1 MQGSRLGAEGSAHTL
16 GKLMSEPEREQTRLP
31 GATGSHSLGH
41 MLTWPSQPL
50 QERSG
55 FTISFAHKET
65 EAQKSDGHRA
75 IETTADAE
83 LEGRRRLLLGA
94 AFRSVY
100 LKEGVVRRASGVSWT
115 AKDGRRLAACG
126 LPPACSSP
134 AECHPRPARL
144 ACLSLSRP
152 PLPRELRQT

>member
-1 MQGSRLGAEGSAHTL
+1 MN
-16 GKLMSEPEREQTRLP
+16 EPEREQTRLP

-41 MLTWPSQPL
+41 VLTWPSQPL

-94 AFRSVY
+94 ASSSVC

-115 AKDGRRLAACG
+115 AKDGKRLAACG

-134 AECHPRPARL
+134 AASWGRMPPEASE
-144 ACLSLSRP
+144 ACLFE
-152 PLPRELRQT
+152 PLQATSAQRTETNMRGLGRENDL